1 MKWLIVVVVM
11 LLKGADVSSQ
21 VYNDCREPYINVFPF
36 MPFNCYP
43 LFILGFNGNHLAP
56 GCLDSMVICIG
67 LPVPPRS
74 ADHPDLEPAVLLRD
88 EDTIDVNVRIDEVVG
103 TLTVYPLEPMPIT
116 EDDQVTQINYL
127 IQLNCAYWQDID
139 SNAKSAYFSKQHIVR
154 SYVIARSLTDSSLV
168 NDRVYVSPPETSPTH
183 FAQRGVNIHA
193 DRENGD
199 LTFSHWT
206 SNLPDVNLD
215 PDLATQNVQA
225 DCWPIMDTVIFTAW
239 YHDATSSVVDAYDD
253 QQAQLTSAV
262 FSDLTGRVYPER
274 TNLPPGLYL
283 VRYLSNT
290 NTPRYAF
297 HIVP

>member
-1 MKWLIVVVVM
+1 MKWLIVVVLV
-11 LLKGADVSSQ
+11 LLKGASVSSQ
-21 VYNDCREPYINVFPF
+21 IYNDCREPYSMVFPF
-36 MPFNCYP
+36 MPFSCYP
-43 LFILGFNGNHLAP
+43 LFILGFNGNSLAP

-74 ADHPDLEPAVLLRD
+74 PDHPDLEPALLLRG
-88 EDTIDVNVRIDEVVG
+88 EDTININIRIDEVVG

-116 EDDQVTQINYL
+116 EDDNVTQIDYL

-139 SNAKSAYFSKQHIVR
+139 TGEKSTYFAKQHIVR
-154 SYVIARSLTDSSLV
+154 SYTVARSLRDSSIV

-183 FAQRGVNIHA
+183 YVHRGVNIHA

-206 SNLPDVNLD
+206 SSLTDVKLD
-215 PDLATQNVQA
+215 PLIATQNVQA

-239 YHDATSSVVDAYDD
+239 YHDETTSVVDVFDE
-253 QQAQLTSAV
+253 AQPQFDNAV
-262 FSDLTGRVYPER
+262 FSDLTGRVYPDHKS
-274 TNLPPGLYL
+274 LPPGLYL

-297 HIVP
+297 HIAP